1 MATHV
6 SVRLYWHDHGWD
18 GTICRDPKGNVW
30 CEGHDHIRDYKDSE
44 AEAREA
50 GTHLATA
57 TAKPPCEASAQ
68 AFARNRNRIVIHP
81 PDWMRSM
88 GVQPVEW
95 DFAPTSATI
104 WPYENFWDESG
115 GHKSNEERR
124 HLAEAFFAEVVE
136 GASLAFFY
144 VDERNPL
151 FIDDGARSPDRLLV
165 GISRIAELGSIEE
178 WAEETYGEHNMVWSV
193 PFRHSYPKD
202 GVRLPVHAVLAAI
215 PEAERRRPYLVPLEG
230 GIRTDFRYGSSA
242 LSLDR
247 ALAALEGAIA
257 ALSAIRRDKVI
268 EDDVSAQLE
277 WLNARVLELWRE
289 RGPYP
294 GVGPVLVALGA
305 PRGAEIQRTVVP
317 ELSLKGVDAARAVI
331 DALEGEVRAELAPF
345 DHDLALAAEEWEF
358 LSEDEQRLARLLLR
372 MELEVNQA
380 HRVLDE
386 DQRGRHGLPLDAV
399 ELVANPYLLTE
410 RYLPLR
416 GEEPIAFIT
425 VDHALH
431 PHESMP
437 APEGVRVGNR
447 DARRVRALLTEVLED
462 DAEDGHTFTRAGEAL
477 ERVESRSPADRPCDL
492 PERRL
497 DHEKVAPVLDETIE
511 RFELDGIRHVALR
524 RIRDDETLLEET
536 FRALASRR
544 LEPTDPID
552 WQQIADEL
560 SRHEGTER
568 VTLSNEQRAALDRS
582 YASPISV
589 ITGPAGT
596 GKSTLLAPLIA
607 AVRRFEGQVG
617 VRALAP
623 TGKAADRL
631 KDLRVEAMT
640 IHRALASAGWYDWKL
655 GVFREQG
662 EDLIEANTIVLD
674 ECSMVDVELLAILFR
689 AVNWDTVRRLIF
701 VGDHHQLPPI
711 GPGRPFYDLIAAM
724 RSADDAPDAGPF
736 SNRLSDLS
744 HNYRVQVEGSRAIAL
759 ASGFAATAEPDD
771 PLIWGAV
778 ARAED
783 QGDLRVRYWENAD
796 ELHASLLEEIQELID
811 EAGDAAGLPA
821 QPWTRFNATI
831 GHHEGYDASYWQVLV
846 PVRGARHGSRKLSA
860 VIQDAYHQGLKHNT
874 RKRWGVKFGDEQVTA
889 FDKVMQISNERL
901 EGYHLRTKEKD
912 RIAVFNGQ
920 LGTVRGEWPSANRSY
935 RKADERGRVKLI
947 KVQFDGLPGVQF
959 SYAHSG
965 WNDVDRHL
973 ELAYAITVH
982 KSQGSQFRHVFLV
995 LPRVAG
1001 DFLGRELIY
1010 TGLTRAQTRLT
1021 LFIEKDVSTLLPLR
1035 KHAAAQ
1041 TPRRRSRLFGVHAPG
1056 LTGYRA
1062 EALIHVT
1069 ARGELVRSKSEVII
1083 ANRLDEHGLSYE
1095 YEKELLPPGGDAR
1108 DMRLPDF
1115 TISRHGKTYYWEHC
1129 GMMADPVYAQ
1139 KWREIRLPW
1148 YKRHGF
1154 DDLLIVTEDGPDGS
1168 IDTTAID
1175 AKIERIL

>member
-1 MATHV
+1 
-6 SVRLYWHDHGWD
+6 
-18 GTICRDPKGNVW
+18 
-30 CEGHDHIRDYKDSE
+30 
-44 AEAREA
+44 
-50 GTHLATA
+50 
-57 TAKPPCEASAQ
+57 
-68 AFARNRNRIVIHP
+68 
-81 PDWMRSM
+81 
-88 GVQPVEW
+88 
-95 DFAPTSATI
+95 
-104 WPYENFWDESG
+104 
-115 GHKSNEERR
+115 
-124 HLAEAFFAEVVE
+124 
-136 GASLAFFY
+136 
-144 VDERNPL
+144 
-151 FIDDGARSPDRLLV
+151 
-165 GISRIAELGSIEE
+165 
-178 WAEETYGEHNMVWSV
+178 
-193 PFRHSYPKD
+193 
-202 GVRLPVHAVLAAI
+202 
-215 PEAERRRPYLVPLEG
+215 
-230 GIRTDFRYGSSA
+230 
-242 LSLDR
+242 
-247 ALAALEGAIA
+247 
-257 ALSAIRRDKVI
+257 
-268 EDDVSAQLE
+268 
-277 WLNARVLELWRE
+277 
-289 RGPYP
+289 
-294 GVGPVLVALGA
+294 
-305 PRGAEIQRTVVP
+305 
-317 ELSLKGVDAARAVI
+317 
-331 DALEGEVRAELAPF
+331 
-345 DHDLALAAEEWEF
+345 
-358 LSEDEQRLARLLLR
+358 
-372 MELEVNQA
+372 
-380 HRVLDE
+380 
-386 DQRGRHGLPLDAV
+386 
-399 ELVANPYLLTE
+399 
-410 RYLPLR
+410 
-416 GEEPIAFIT
+416 
-425 VDHALH
+425 
-431 PHESMP
+431 MP
-437 APEGVRVGNR
+437 APEGVRIGNR

-462 DAEDGHTFTRAGEAL
+462 EAEDGHTFMRANEAL

-497 DHEKVAPVLDETIE
+497 DHEKVTPVLDETIE
-511 RFELDGIRHVALR
+511 RFEIEGVRHLALR
-524 RIRDDETLLEET
+524 NIHDDEALLEET
-536 FRALASRR
+536 FRELASRR

-552 WQQIADEL
+552 WQDIADDL
-560 SRHEGTER
+560 SREEGAER
-568 VTLSNEQRAALDRS
+568 VTLSTEQKAALDRS
-582 YASPISV
+582 HASPISV

-617 VRALAP
+617 VHALAP

-655 GVFREQG
+655 GVFREEG
-662 EDLIEANTIVLD
+662 DDPIEANTIVLD
-674 ECSMVDVELLAILFR
+674 ESSMVDIELLATLFR

-724 RSADDAPDAGPF
+724 RSADNEQDPGAF
-736 SNRLSDLS
+736 SNRLSELT

-783 QGDLRVRYWENAD
+783 LGDLRVRYWDETD
-796 ELHASLLEEIQELID
+796 ELHALLLDEIQRLVD
-811 EAGDAAGLPA
+811 EEGNAAGLPPE
-821 QPWTRFNATI
+821 PWTRFNATI
-831 GHHEGYDASYWQVLV
+831 GHHHAFDASHWQVLV

-874 RKRWGVKFGDEQVTA
+874 RSRWGVKFGDEQITA

-901 EGYHLRTKEKD
+901 EGYDLATKEKD

-920 LGTVRGEWPSANRSY
+920 LGTVRGEWPSANRRF
-935 RKADERGRVKLI
+935 RKAGERGRVKLI
-947 KVQFDGLPGVQF
+947 RVQFDGLPGLHF
-959 SYAHSG
+959 SYADSG

-973 ELAYAITVH
+973 ELAYAIIVH

-1010 TGLTRAQTRLT
+1010 TGLTRAQARLT

-1056 LTGYRA
+1056 LTGYHT
-1062 EALIHVT
+1062 ESLIHVT

-1083 ANRLDEHGLSYE
+1083 ANRLDDHGLTYE

-1129 GMMADPVYAQ
+1129 GMIADPVYAQ
-1139 KWREIRLPW
+1139 KWREVRLPW

-1154 DDLLIVTEDGPDGS
+1154 EERLTVTEDGPDGS

-1175 AKIERIL
+1175 AKIAQILAG